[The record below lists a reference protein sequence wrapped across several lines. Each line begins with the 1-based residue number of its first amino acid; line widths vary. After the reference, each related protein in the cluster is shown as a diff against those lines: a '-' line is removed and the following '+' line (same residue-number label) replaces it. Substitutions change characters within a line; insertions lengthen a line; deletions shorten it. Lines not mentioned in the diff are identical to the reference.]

1 MAQHFLLMI
10 LGGVFILIGLVL
22 FFWGRGEERKYY
34 NAIAARADAREFME
48 HEPRRPEPGALK
60 IGCWIAIAIGLLIL
74 AMGGIILLWS

>member
-10 LGGVFILIGLVL
+10 LGGVFILVGLVL

-34 NAIAARADAREFME
+34 NAIASRPDVREFLE

-60 IGCWIAIAIGLLIL
+60 IGAWMAIATGLLML
-74 AMGGIILLWS
+74 AMGGGFWLWG